1 MSEIK
6 MVYGDIEARLK
17 EMQSACQSLQPQ
29 KEAPIQENNLDSVHK
44 LNEISSK
51 LENLLLRY
59 QEVLTN
65 NIKTSDKLVEQMKET
80 DLQISQT
87 LKRDFHQIK

>member
-17 EMQSACQSLQPQ
+17 DMQSTCQSLQPQ
-29 KEAPIQENNLDSVHK
+29 IAAPIQENNLDSVHK
-44 LNEISSK
+44 FNQISSK

-59 QEVLTN
+59 QEVLSN
-65 NIKTSDKLVEQMKET
+65 NIKTAEISLEQMKEK
-80 DLQISQT
+80 DFQISQT
-87 LKRDFHQIK
+87 MKPEFHQIK